1 MTPRMLVPF
10 VCLLFWCG
18 FAQADSLQVW
28 HPRNPLP
35 TQYTLRGVAYGNG
48 TYVAVGVL
56 GTILNSSNGI
66 DWATCDSGTS
76 QNLNAV
82 TFGKGRFVVGGDKGL
97 MLWSTNGVN
106 WTNASVPV
114 ATHNIDGLAYGT
126 GTNFPGG
133 LFVAMVSSNRVNS
146 GNYDIQGFYSS
157 NAVDWFLSIPPPFL
171 SLEAP
176 HRSVTMGNNTFVA
189 SFIPAAPDIR
199 PRGTFYSSSGST
211 WKSTSQNTLGAVT
224 YGNGLYVMAEKIY
237 PLNPTNGLFLSY
249 RTTTNPA
256 GWPSVFFADSRI
268 VQAACFGGGKFMFV
282 GQGATVA
289 VSTDATN
296 WLVAQILPSTPALQA
311 VTYGDGLYVAVGTG
325 GMIVTSPDA
334 TNWTVRTKGMVW
346 NLNDVS
352 PADDGFVAV
361 GQNGAMITSSNGVEW
376 QVVPAFTTNALLA
389 VVRAGGRYVASD
401 NTGGIFSGPNSSNM
415 AARASNVTAGLNGLG
430 YGAGTFVAVGG
441 NGTILS
447 SSDSI
452 DWSSRNSGT
461 TNHLFAVEFG
471 NDRFVAVG
479 NLGTI
484 LTSTDGVTWVT
495 QVSGTGLQ
503 LRDVAY
509 GRGRFVAKTSGVD
522 LGVFH
527 SVDGV
532 VWEAATSF
540 PIAGPLTGRIAF
552 GNGWFF
558 GSFLIGNSLSAS
570 RDGRNW
576 SLLSLG
582 TNNFQPSVLAYNNGT
597 FVNVASFGII
607 WQSDPVVDVEITH
620 NGLAQ
625 LTVGGP
631 KNATYRIESLDA
643 FAATNLWQPLTVL
656 SNAPYVWVDP
666 QSAGAT
672 NRVYRSEEHTSELQ
686 SPC

>member
-1 MTPRMLVPF
+1 MLVPF
-10 VCLLFWCG
+10 VCLLFWCEY
-18 FAQADSLQVW
+18 ARADSLQVW

-35 TQYTLRGVAYGNG
+35 TQYALRGVAYGNG
-48 TYVAVGVL
+48 TYVTVGVL

-66 DWATCDSGTS
+66 DWATCNSGTT
-76 QNLNAV
+76 QQLNAV
-82 TFGKGRFVVGGDKGL
+82 TFGKGRFVVGGNAGL

-114 ATHNIDGLAYGT
+114 ATHDIDGLGYGT
-126 GTNFPGG
+126 GTNFPDG
-133 LFVAMVSSNRVNS
+133 LFVAMVSSNRVNF
-146 GNYDIQGFYSS
+146 GNYDLQGFYSS
-157 NAVDWFLSIPPPFL
+157 NAVDWYLWTPPPFL
-171 SLEAP
+171 TSEAP
-176 HRSVTMGNNTFVA
+176 HRSVTIGNNTFVA

-211 WKSTSQNTLGAVT
+211 WKTTSDNTAGAVT
-224 YGNGLYVMAEKIY
+224 YGNGLFVMAESIVTT
-237 PLNPTNGLFLSY
+237 TNGLALNY

-256 GWPSVFFADSRI
+256 AWSGMPFASQSI
-268 VQAACFGGGKFMFV
+268 VQAACFGGGKFIFV
-282 GQGATVA
+282 GASATVA

-296 WLVAQILPSTPALQA
+296 WLVARILPSTPALRA

-361 GQNGAMITSSNGVEW
+361 GQNGAMITSSNGAEW
-376 QVVPAFTTNALLA
+376 QVVPALTSNALLA
-389 VVRAGGRYVASD
+389 VVRAGGSYVASD
-401 NTGGIFSGPNSSNM
+401 TTGGIFSGPNSSNM
-415 AARASNVTAGLNGLG
+415 AARASNITVALNGLG
-430 YGAGTFVAVGG
+430 YGAGTFVAVGS

-509 GRGRFVAKTSGVD
+509 GRGRFVAKTSGVN

-540 PIAGPLTGRIAF
+540 PIPYSSTGKIAF

-558 GSFLIGNSLSAS
+558 GSFLVSNNLLAS

-582 TNNFQPSVLAYNNGT
+582 TNIFQPSVLAYNNGT
-597 FVNVASFGII
+597 FVNVYSYGVIS
-607 WQSDPVVDVEITH
+607 QSDPVVQVEISH
-620 NGLAQ
+620 DGLAH

-643 FAATNLWQPLTVL
+643 LAATNLWQPLTVL

-666 QSAGAT
+666 QSPGST
-672 NRVYRSEEHTSELQ
+672 NRIYRAVLLQ
-686 SPC
+686 